1 MKDLE
6 QQARDFA
13 EKWLG
18 DPDPVKGL
26 SVEQVLRVG
35 EVMASALRRAE
46 QDLVD
51 WRRQGIALRGE
62 SEEGVQRG
70 IQGCIPHR
78 QGIDYTEKVA
88 RECLH
93 AFIAWDKLKEGASL
107 STEQPK
113 PLTPEQYKA
122 LSDRII
128 EEHRKY
134 AGRMPP
140 GEWAEVAARKV
151 VGQLR
156 EFSSLSTEGG
166 EPVSDA
172 PQDRRLPPEFHDLV
186 EVTTAID
193 KLDVVFVHCKGG
205 EGFTMPSSSLGLL
218 HKVFD
223 AMRDVIWAMKVSPHP
238 VPDVERPVQLS
249 RDYEALYEHLCN
261 GGEALGKVW
270 APGLNGEPE
279 CYPAVVYRRG
289 EKHLS
294 FEYSESWIQ
303 RPMIASEF
311 IAECQRLDLE
321 WVAVKS
327 SLPKKEG

>member
-93 AFIAWDKLKEGASL
+93 AFIAWDKLKEGA
-107 STEQPK
+107 
-113 PLTPEQYKA
+113 
-122 LSDRII
+122 
-128 EEHRKY
+128 
-134 AGRMPP
+134 
-140 GEWAEVAARKV
+140 
-151 VGQLR
+151 
-156 EFSSLSTEGG
+156 SLSTEGG